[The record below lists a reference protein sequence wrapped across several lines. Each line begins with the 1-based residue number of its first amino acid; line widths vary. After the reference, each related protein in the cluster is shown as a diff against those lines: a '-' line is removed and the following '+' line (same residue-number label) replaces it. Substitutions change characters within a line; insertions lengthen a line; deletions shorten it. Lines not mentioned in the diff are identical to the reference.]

1 MKYILYIILGSLILT
16 FILFIFIIIFLI
28 KLYRQRIEYKE
39 EYIEEKK
46 QQFDSALSEER
57 HRLEMAQQARLN
69 FDAESARRINLLNR
83 QVSEQEQRAQNEAK
97 VLKDQYQQLVEQ
109 NEKAKGTLD
118 SILNQYYDSQMAEY
132 TRSLRAT
139 ENDLLEQAEEEFAR
153 TCASLNSDID
163 ELRATLAEYQKKRD
177 AINEEILRQRAVS
190 EQQDF
195 YRICLTDDDL
205 EDINYLLSIIDRLRN
220 KEILS
225 KLIWSEYLQKPF
237 KKMMNNVL
245 GNSDPKNVIYKITN
259 LKTQE
264 IYIGKTS
271 GLVSNRWTEHIK
283 TSLNIGTIKRSNIH
297 KALYQH
303 WSDFSWEILEKVDSE
318 TKLGEREKF
327 YVNFYQSTIYGY
339 NIKSGG

>member
-1 MKYILYIILGSLILT
+1 VQKNFEEWKEQEVKHIQEREEVAKKYVDSL
-16 FILFIFIIIFLI
+16 
-28 KLYRQRIEYKE
+28 E
-39 EYIEEKK
+39 EQK
-46 QQFDSALSEER
+46 
-57 HRLEMAQQARLN
+57 QARLI
-69 FDAESARRINLLNR
+69 AEKEAEAHGKANIEALL
-83 QVSEQEQRAQNEAK
+83 E
-97 VLKDQYQQLVEQ
+97 
-109 NEKAKGTLD
+109 
-118 SILNQYYDSQMAEY
+118 QYYGSEMTEY
-132 TRSLRAT
+132 TRGLRAV
-139 ENDLLEQAEEEFAR
+139 ENDLRKALEEEFAQA
-153 TCASLNSDID
+153 CAGLNSDID
-163 ELRATLAEYQKKRD
+163 ELRSTLNEYQEKRN
-177 AINEEILRQRAVS
+177 AINAEILRQRALDK
-190 EQQDF
+190 QQDF
-195 YRICLTDDDL
+195 YRICIPDEDL
-205 EDINYLLSIIDRLRN
+205 EDINYLLSIVDRLRN

-303 WSDFSWEILEKVDSE
+303 WSDFSWEILEKVDGE
-318 TKLGEREKF
+318 AKLGEREKF